1 MFVLVIVQMR
11 RFCDACHREYAN
23 QHHAFLD
30 ISVVEGISVLT
41 TELSLLSSYNYE
53 GLVLLFTP
61 ILLTYDIIHNYQ

>member
-1 MFVLVIVQMR
+1 MGRV
-11 RFCDACHREYAN
+11 CDACHREYAH
-23 QHHAFLD
+23 QYHAFLD
-30 ISVVEGISVLT
+30 ISVVGGTDVLT